1 MKLQALL
8 PLFLMCFSWP
18 CCQVYAAKILALLT
32 LTSHS
37 HHIWNRSLM
46 KALAARG
53 HQVTV
58 VSPDSDP
65 NSGPNLTYIVL
76 ENSYEHIRDNFKY
89 ETGLGD
95 TFFQTLDLF
104 GEWCYMNC
112 EHQLSSKGGKQI
124 LGYPDGKMF
133 DLIISEAA
141 YTECFMALIPKFG
154 NPPVVLVSAVGIP
167 PNVDRMTGT
176 PVSPSYIPDYRLP
189 FSDHMDFWER
199 MQNLLTY
206 FTNEFFYSYIY
217 FPRMQEIANRHLG
230 HEVTSLEELRR
241 NISVILSSTVNGF
254 DTPRPLMPNVIPVGG
269 MHLKPAGPLPKDL
282 KTFLDGAKNGAI
294 FFALGSNLRSDQLEP
309 KAQQALFDAFSQLPQ
324 RILWKFET
332 EDIKGKPD
340 NVMISKWLPQSD
352 VLGHPNVKL
361 FISHCGWLSTQEAI
375 YFGVPVVGIPFY
387 LDQHNNLFR
396 LKELGVGEGL
406 SFTALT
412 KDNVLKTINAVIQNT
427 SYASNMKRLS
437 AIFHDQPETPLER
450 AVYWTEYVLRHGG
463 APHLRSVAVDL
474 PLYQYLLLDV
484 GLVLL
489 LLLGTVSAA
498 LVLLLRLLRRVLRNK
513 SKQKQ
518 Q

>member
-1 MKLQALL
+1 MKLRALL
-8 PLFLMCFSWP
+8 PLFLMCCSWP
-18 CCQVYAAKILALLT
+18 CCQVYGAKILALLT

-65 NSGPNLTYIVL
+65 DSGANLTYIVL
-76 ENSYEHIRDNFKY
+76 EESYEHIRDNFKY

-95 TFFQTLDLF
+95 TFFRTLEMF

-176 PVSPSYIPDYRLP
+176 PASPSYIPDYRLP

-199 MQNLLTY
+199 MQNLITY
-206 FTNEFFYSYIY
+206 F
-217 FPRMQEIANRHLG
+217 
-230 HEVTSLEELRR
+230 ELRR

-269 MHLKPAGPLPKDL
+269 MHLKPAGPLPE
-282 KTFLDGAKNGAI
+282 NGVI

-309 KAQQALFDAFSQLPQ
+309 EAQKALFEAFSELPQ

-406 SFTALT
+406 SFSALT
-412 KDNVLKTINAVIQNT
+412 KDKVLKAINGVIQNT

-489 LLLGTVSAA
+489 LLLGAVSAA
-498 LVLLLRLLRRVLRNK
+498 LVLLARLLWRVVRNK